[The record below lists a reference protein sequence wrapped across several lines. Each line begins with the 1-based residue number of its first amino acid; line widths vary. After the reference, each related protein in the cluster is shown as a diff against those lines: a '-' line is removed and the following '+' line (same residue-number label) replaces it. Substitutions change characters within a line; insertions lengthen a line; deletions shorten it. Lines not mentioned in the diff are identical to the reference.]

1 MTPPD
6 KVYEVEPVTRLEGH
20 GGLRLVLSE
29 DGKTVKDVQFNITTT
44 RFFEKLCEGRY
55 AEHVPR
61 ITNRICGICPVPHHL
76 AATKSVEAAWNVE
89 IPPAAYKLRQLFMNA
104 KQYSS
109 HLLHFF
115 ALAAPDFV
123 YGPFADPGKRNVVQ
137 IIKDLPDVG
146 AMALK
151 MMDFGQN
158 LCTAIGGKS
167 VGPIAGIVGGMRN
180 PLTSELRDGFIA
192 QIPAQLEM
200 VKATVDLA
208 KKIVFDYWDVV
219 SQLAVTPT
227 YYCGV
232 AKEVNGKLVH
242 DIYDGDIVFVSPE
255 GEKTIYK
262 PEDYMKAIG
271 ERVSKHS
278 YATHTYYRP
287 VGYPEGIY
295 RTNSLAMLNACDE
308 MATPLAE
315 AARKEMFQKI
325 LGKDS
330 GVLHHTFAYHWAR
343 IIETVGA
350 FESIIKYLKD
360 PEILSTDIKTLD
372 VKPIAGRGVAMV
384 DAPRG
389 NLIYDMTTDAE
400 GICRKLNILVA
411 TNHNIAGIEKSVKHA
426 AKQIFEEGILDKIKL
441 PDPMVK

>member
-1 MTPPD
+1 MCPD
-6 KVYEVEPVTRLEGH
+6 KVYEIEPITRLEGH
-20 GGLRLVLSE
+20 GGLRLVLGE
-29 DGKTVKDVQFNITTT
+29 DGKTVKDVQFNITST

-61 ITNRICGICPVPHHL
+61 ITNRICGICPVPHHI
-76 AATKSVEAAWNVE
+76 AATKSVEAAWDVQ
-89 IPPAAYKLRQLFMNA
+89 IPQDAYNLRQLFMNA

-109 HLLHFF
+109 HILHFY

-123 YGPFADPGKRNVVQ
+123 YGPFADPSKRNVVSV
-137 IIKDLPDVG
+137 INDLPDVG

-158 LCTAIGGKS
+158 ICSAIGGKA

-180 PLTSELRDGFIA
+180 PLSSLNRDGFLA
-192 QIPAQLEM
+192 QIPAQLEF

-208 KKIVFDYWDVV
+208 KKVVTDYWDVV
-219 SQLAVTPT
+219 ANLAVTPT

-232 AKEVNGKLVH
+232 AKNVNGKFVH
-242 DIYDGDIVFVSPE
+242 DIYDGDIVFVSPT
-255 GEKTIYK
+255 GEKTGYK
-262 PEDYMKAIG
+262 PANYLDAIG
-271 ERVSKHS
+271 ERSVAHS
-278 YATHTYYRP
+278 YATHTYYKP
-287 VGYPEGIY
+287 AGYPDGIY

-308 MATPLAE
+308 MPTPLAE
-315 AARKEMFQKI
+315 AARKEMFTACV
-325 LGKDS
+325 GED
-330 GVLHHTFAYHWAR
+330 GCVVHNTFAYHWAR
-343 IIETVGA
+343 IVETVAA
-350 FESIIKYLKD
+350 FENIVTLLKD
-360 PEILSTDIKTLD
+360 PKILSTDIKTD
-372 VKPIAGRGVAMV
+372 VTPKAGRGVGMV

-426 AKQIFEEGILDKIKL
+426 AKQIFEDGALANIKL
-441 PDPMVK
+441 PDPML